1 MEIRFLGPFDVL
13 GAEQPISVGGGR
25 QRALLAILAL
35 HADEVV
41 PVGRLIDELWP
52 TDPPDSALN
61 TLQAYVSRLR
71 KALRPANGEGEAIL
85 FEHGGYRLDV
95 SHDAIDSHR
104 FRALVEEGEQ
114 QARAGHAEH
123 AASTFREALAL
134 WRGPALADF
143 AYEPFAQAEIARLD
157 ELRLTATEARID
169 ADLECGRHADAR
181 SRARGAR
188 QRASRTERA
197 YAASSCSRSTARAG
211 RATRSRSTRTHVR
224 RSTPS
229 SESSRRPGS
238 ASFSTRS
245 CARTRRSVRRPP
257 RRRSARPAEAL
268 AGAAGPWSQA
278 SLRRQFSRL
287 PRPRSSFARRAAP
300 PQCTSCG
307 TRWRSWI
314 PTTNEIVDDVVVGD
328 YPGPVAAGGGS
339 VWVGNIGDSTVT
351 EIHGDTRKAEFP
363 ASAQRPVDL
372 AVSEDALWI
381 ANATDFATQ
390 PPTGG
395 GTVARSG
402 LAAGGVDVTQVGPPG
417 VPDEMSTFVA
427 SDGQQ
432 CGRRMRTTERWPSS
446 SRRRV
451 GFWCASRVWRAQGS
465 VLGYGAV
472 WVPEPEGGPRRA
484 SEHPHGARRSAHPRL
499 GEPRRVAVGEGGVWV
514 VTTGVHSGV
523 WRIDPKN
530 DETVAV
536 IPVPPKARRVATGA
550 GYVWVTSGRNEE
562 EKARRAA
569 SSPRSTR
576 GRTSIVATIP
586 LGFRP
591 DGVAVAN
598 DLVWVAIAPI

>member
-35 HADEVV
+35 HAGEVV

-52 TDPPDSALN
+52 ADPPDSSLN

-104 FRALVEEGEQ
+104 FVALVAEGEQ
-114 QARAGHAEH
+114 EAHSGHAEQ
-123 AASTFREALAL
+123 AARTFREALAL
-134 WRGPALADF
+134 WRGPALVDF
-143 AYEPFAQAEIARLD
+143 AYEPFAQGEIARLG

-169 ADLECGRHADAR
+169 ADLECGRHAALVPELEALVNEHPHREGLRRELMLALYRSGRQGDALAVYTDTRATLDAELGVEPTPDLRELQHAILRQDPALDAPTSAPKERLNGRDAR
-181 SRARGAR
+181 RRRWPLVAGL
-188 QRASRTERA
+188 
-197 YAASSCSRSTARAG
+197 AAAAVLALAAAAILLRPSRSTAAV
-211 RATRSRSTRTHVR
+211 HVVR
-224 RSTPS
+224 N
-229 SESSRRPGS
+229 
-238 ASFSTRS
+238 
-245 CARTRRSVRRPP
+245 SV
-257 RRRSARPAEAL
+257 AVVD
-268 AGAAGPWSQA
+268 
-278 SLRRQFSRL
+278 
-287 PRPRSSFARRAAP
+287 
-300 PQCTSCG
+300 
-307 TRWRSWI
+307 

-351 EIHGDTRKAEFP
+351 EIHGDAREAEFP

-395 GTVARSG
+395 GTVERSD
-402 LAAGGVDVTQVGPPG
+402 LTAGGVDVTQVGPPG
-417 VPDEMSTFVA
+417 VADEMSTFVA
-427 SDGQQ
+427 SDGHVVWAANANNRTVAKLEPST
-432 CGRRMRTTERWPSS
+432 GRILVRVAGLSS
-446 SRRRV
+446 AGICV
-451 GFWCASRVWRAQGS
+451 
-465 VLGYGAV
+465 GYGAV
-472 WVPEPEGGPRRA
+472 WVPEPEKDLVV
-484 SEHPHGARRSAHPRL
+484 RL
-499 GEPRRVAVGEGGVWV
+499 NVRTGRVESRIPVSGSPQRVAVGEGGVWV

-536 IPVPPKARRVATGA
+536 IPVPPKARRIAAGA
-550 GYVWVTSGRNEE
+550 GYVWVTSGRNED
-562 EKARRAA
+562 EKARRAGVL
-569 SSPRSTR
+569 SKIDPRTN
-576 GRTSIVATIP
+576 GIVATIP

-598 DLVWVAIAPI
+598 DLVWVAIAPV